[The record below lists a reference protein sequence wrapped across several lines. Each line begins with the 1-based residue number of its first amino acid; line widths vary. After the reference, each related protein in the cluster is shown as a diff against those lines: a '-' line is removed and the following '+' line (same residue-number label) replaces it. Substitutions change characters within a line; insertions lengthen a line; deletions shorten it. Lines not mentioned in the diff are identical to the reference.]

1 METILIMA
9 RGLEK
14 ASKKHNIV
22 RLDIQYNEQADEYD
36 GYVYFD
42 GDLGGGASYKINDA
56 GEVLKLH

>member
-14 ASKKHNIV
+14 ASGKDIV
-22 RLDIQYNEQADEYD
+22 RLDIQYNDVADEYA